1 MPNTRGFQFKMMLM
15 IAALFLGIS
24 ANLAV
29 NAAGVATPSPDAP
42 PGTEASPPPPPAT
55 PSQPAQP
62 NPEPVTFPLKES
74 PPLFSE
80 TNSNQPA
87 PEPPGIGSLL
97 GRTVL
102 VLGSVIA
109 VLVSLAWGL
118 QRYGVNRTAQ
128 FGAQDMLTV
137 LKVVP
142 LGERRFLSVVR
153 FGNQI
158 LLLGSTAQSITVL
171 ASHTE
176 PTALSDT
183 ESTFSGC
190 SVAEMLDSVNFK
202 EP

>member
-1 MPNTRGFQFKMMLM
+1 MPNTRGFQFNLMLM

-24 ANLAV
+24 TNLAV
-29 NAAGVATPSPDAP
+29 NAAGTATPSPDTP
-42 PGTEASPPPPPAT
+42 PVTEATPPPAT

-80 TNSNQPA
+80 TSSNQPA

-118 QRYGVNRTAQ
+118 QRYGVNRAAQ
-128 FGAQDMLTV
+128 FGAQDLLTV

-153 FGNQI
+153 FGDQI

-176 PTALSDT
+176 PTALSEA

>member
-1 MPNTRGFQFKMMLM
+1 MPNTPGFQFNLMLM

-24 ANLAV
+24 TNLAV
-29 NAAGVATPSPDAP
+29 RAAGVATPSPDAP
-42 PGTEASPPPPPAT
+42 PVTEATPPPAT

-62 NPEPVTFPLKES
+62 TPEPVTFPLKES

-118 QRYGVNRTAQ
+118 QRYGVNRAAQ
-128 FGAQDMLTV
+128 FGAQDLLTV

-153 FGNQI
+153 FGDQI

-176 PTALSDT
+176 PTALSEA

>member
-29 NAAGVATPSPDAP
+29 NAAGTATPSPDTP
-42 PGTEASPPPPPAT
+42 PVTEATPPPAT

-62 NPEPVTFPLKES
+62 TPEPVTFPLKES

-118 QRYGVNRTAQ
+118 QRYGVNRAAQ
-128 FGAQDMLTV
+128 FGAQDLLTV

-153 FGNQI
+153 FGDQI

-176 PTALSDT
+176 PTTLSEA